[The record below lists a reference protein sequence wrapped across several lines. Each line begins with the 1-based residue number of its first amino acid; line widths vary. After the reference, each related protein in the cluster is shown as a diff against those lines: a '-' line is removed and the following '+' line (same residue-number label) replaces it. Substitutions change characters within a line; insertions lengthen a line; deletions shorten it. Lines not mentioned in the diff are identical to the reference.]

1 MDRVCRQCQRE
12 LQLTEHKICMYC
24 GAEITEEQHLT
35 DAQLQTLKQQRQR
48 WKREEQE
55 LNYVHKRSR
64 EVTREHNQ
72 RHRRKGPFVDDDFV
86 SNILDILKGG

>member
-1 MDRVCRQCQRE
+1 MDRVCRKCQRE

-24 GAEITEEQHLT
+24 GAGITAEQHLT
-35 DAQLQTLKQQRQR
+35 DAQLQALKQQRQK
-48 WKREEQE
+48 WKQEEEE
-55 LNYVHKRSR
+55 LLDIHERSR
-64 EVTREHNQ
+64 ELTREHYQ